1 MTKTLAFL
9 LAALAAIPAAEAAY
23 KCTDEKGRTHI
34 GDTPPP
40 QCERVIMYEVTK
52 TGTVIRKI
60 DPTPT
65 PEQMAARAEEEAK
78 RKEALRLADEQRRKD
93 LALLATYSTE
103 RDFDVSRDRNID
115 PVNLRIK
122 SAKERDAALDKRI
135 KELEDEME
143 FYKAGKSKGAAGKAK
158 EPPAQ
163 LTSDLERTRKEKAQL
178 TANLASYDKEIE
190 QIRSRYEEDKKRWLE
205 LKQLRREGKLDL
217 RSPAEIAAAEKKA
230 GQPAAQTKRYN
241 IYIVPAN

>member
-1 MTKTLAFL
+1 MKKLAIL

-78 RKEALRLADEQRRKD
+78 RKEAARLADEQRRKD

-103 RDFDVSRDRNID
+103 RDFDISRDRNID

-135 KELEDEME
+135 KELEAEME
-143 FYKAGKSKGAAGKAK
+143 FYKAGKSKGATGKAK

-163 LTSDLERTRKEKAQL
+163 LTSDLERSRKEKAQL
-178 TANLASYDKEIE
+178 ATNLAAYDKEIE
-190 QIRSRYEEDKKRWLE
+190 QIRARYDEDKKRWLD
-205 LKQLRREGKLDL
+205 LKQMRREGKLDL
-217 RSPAEIAAAEKKA
+217 RSPAEIAAAEKKQP
-230 GQPAAQTKRYN
+230 QPAAQTKRYN
-241 IYIVPAN
+241 IYIVPTN